1 MYVNT
6 DLSTG
11 IASLFLTPEGFL
23 RMSYK
28 CFKNLSPQVRRLQ
41 SPENPISSPSPSSQ
55 VPMIVVFTKNDK
67 TVKSFLLDLLS
78 PANGKYTKLDIER
91 LRPDAEMRARERY
104 LKLKDA
110 IVARGLRKARFAVL
124 GGLALPNGGSD
135 MFGS

>member
-1 MYVNT
+1 MHVNM

-23 RMSYK
+23 RMSSK
-28 CFKNLSPQVRRLQ
+28 CLKDSSLQVRRLQ
-41 SPENPISSPSPSSQ
+41 SPEDSISSPSPSSQ
-55 VPMIVVFTKNDK
+55 VPTIVVFTQNDK
-67 TVKSFLLDLLS
+67 TVKSFLRDLLS
-78 PANGKYTKLDIER
+78 NANGKYTKLDIER
-91 LRPDAEMRARERY
+91 LRPDAETSARERY

-124 GGLALPNGGSD
+124 GGLALPNGGPD